1 MAEMSVAWGDEE
13 EAGLVGMESGRSVL
27 AGYNIGL
34 MWEATGNVKEV
45 LEQGC
50 DQKETDFL
58 HGIRQS
64 LQSRMC

>member
-1 MAEMSVAWGDEE
+1 MKKRQALWEWRVEGACW
-13 EAGLVGMESGRSVL
+13 R
-27 AGYNIGL
+27 GYNIGL
-34 MWEATGNVKEV
+34 MWEAIGNVKEV